1 MNKKGFT
8 LMELLVV
15 IAILG
20 IMSII
25 AIPNMI
31 GISDDIKKEN
41 MIDDAKKLISL
52 AKYQVNID
60 YSIRKSATVTKYYYA
75 NTLDLDGSLKVDP
88 DGGEYDKEHSF
99 VKFIKNEGS
108 VSYCVYL
115 KGSVRRIGTGILND
129 SEECISE
136 NNLYSKKNVVNVNN

>member
-1 MNKKGFT
+1 MDKKGFT

-31 GISDDIKKEN
+31 GISDDVKKEN

-60 YSIRKSATVTKYYYA
+60 YTIRKQNNIEKIYTMRQ
-75 NTLDLDGSLKVDP
+75 LDLDSSIKVDP
-88 DGGEYDKEHSF
+88 DGGEYDKDASY
-99 VKFIKNEGS
+99 VKYIKAGNT
-108 VSYCVYL
+108 VSYCIYL
-115 KGSVRRIGTGILND
+115 KGSVRHIGYGVNSD
-129 SEECISE
+129 GNEECITE
-136 NNLYSKKNVVNVNN
+136 ERLYSKRNVVNY

>member
-1 MNKKGFT
+1 MNKHGFT

-20 IMSII
+20 ILSII

-31 GISDDIKKEN
+31 GISDDVKKEN

-60 YSIRKSATVTKYYYA
+60 YSIRKDSSVTKYYYA
-75 NTLDLDGSLKVDP
+75 KDLDIDGSIKVDP

-99 VKFIKNEGS
+99 VKYIKSNGT

-115 KGSVRRIGTGILND
+115 KGSVRRIGTGNAYD